1 MQAQKWLNEE
11 GKITFILPNDAA
23 EKLLEQSQ
31 ASGLFCQEICK
42 IITKRGQAAK
52 RWIITFTK
60 HSQTRFER
68 DLTVYDE
75 NNCYTDEFIQLT
87 QAFYLKM

>member
-1 MQAQKWLNEE
+1 MNEE

-31 ASGLFCQEICK
+31 TSGLFCQEICK
-42 IITKRGQAAK
+42 IMTKRGQAPK